1 MANVNDIANALEK
14 LGATVDRANFATN
27 MQKPEFAER
36 VRVSLEGAG
45 ASVPDSA
52 TFYDRYGVN
61 KVAQAKAQYAQDV
74 AAQRQTNIQDA
85 KRDNPNL
92 AAFLPRTL
100 ENVVAGDRGKWG
112 NVLDFAKDVT
122 SLPGRMA
129 DATIGNLSEN
139 VANLI
144 YGPKDIRSQWELA
157 KESQKANLAR
167 MAQVELPPEAS
178 GVEKFAHGVVTDPY
192 AIPLIAVGGPLAS
205 AIGKTGLTG
214 AKLVGAGIA
223 ADAALNAATGVV
235 DRSASADPNVKALS
249 ASDIARDA
257 ALGGAF
263 SGIVRGLGASGS
275 WLKRKSIADLGEE
288 VIASTPRKSRG
299 DVIEAFDPSG
309 DKDKAATAIGEYLT
323 TTPEGKYIPVRK
335 TPFTQ
340 SAPEAI
346 VENVATKQ
354 KTATTQLDDQYRKLD
369 TEFER
374 AVLEDQRIRETAGV
388 DKYGNIVNAE
398 GNPVGTG
405 YLGANP
411 ENVRNYGVPLVD
423 ILDNV
428 MLNMKLA
435 DKKAYDMR
443 AITAA
448 RNEIL
453 QRFSPHNMYEGVIA
467 PSTARDLKKRIY
479 SEITDNPK
487 KADLDDFYTDAYR
500 AINEH
505 IANLEHGITETMYR
519 NKATGDVVRE
529 SSIKSLSDMHKY
541 EPVEGFQIAE
551 ENLVSEGN
559 KAVRQALSLGEGI
572 DRSRFFNPQGR
583 QTQLG
588 DAADVAKLALASSN
602 PVAFAAT
609 IGRSPSAKRLAGQEL
624 GVLANPLAE
633 GVARVTSRHASNAS
647 QARQQRQESEK
658 LNANARSLTETE
670 YRNVQNI
677 IATKPSNRTQQQVQ
691 YLQQFLR

>member
-1 MANVNDIANALEK
+1 
-14 LGATVDRANFATN
+14 
-27 MQKPEFAER
+27 
-36 VRVSLEGAG
+36 
-45 ASVPDSA
+45 
-52 TFYDRYGVN
+52 
-61 KVAQAKAQYAQDV
+61 
-74 AAQRQTNIQDA
+74 
-85 KRDNPNL
+85 
-92 AAFLPRTL
+92 
-100 ENVVAGDRGKWG
+100 
-112 NVLDFAKDVT
+112 
-122 SLPGRMA
+122 
-129 DATIGNLSEN
+129 
-139 VANLI
+139 
-144 YGPKDIRSQWELA
+144 
-157 KESQKANLAR
+157 
-167 MAQVELPPEAS
+167 
-178 GVEKFAHGVVTDPY
+178 
-192 AIPLIAVGGPLAS
+192 
-205 AIGKTGLTG
+205 
-214 AKLVGAGIA
+214 
-223 ADAALNAATGVV
+223 
-235 DRSASADPNVKALS
+235 
-249 ASDIARDA
+249 
-257 ALGGAF
+257 
-263 SGIVRGLGASGS
+263 
-275 WLKRKSIADLGEE
+275 LKRKSIADLGKE

-323 TTPEGKYIPVRK
+323 TTPKGEYIPVRK
-335 TPFTQ
+335 RPFTQ

-405 YLGANP
+405 YLGDNP

-423 ILDNV
+423 ILDDV
-428 MLNMKLA
+428 MLNMKKA

-487 KADLDDFYTDAYR
+487 KADLNDFYTDAYR

-505 IANLEHGITETMYR
+505 IANLEHGITETLYR
-519 NKATGDVVRE
+519 NKTTGDVVRE
-529 SSIKSLSDMHKY
+529 SSIKSLRDMHKY
-541 EPVEGFQIAE
+541 EPVEEFVAPE
-551 ENLVSEGN
+551 ENLIAEGN
-559 KAVRQALSLGEGI
+559 RAVRQALSLGEGI

-588 DAADVAKLALASSN
+588 DAADVAKLALATSN
-602 PVAFAAT
+602 PVALAAT

-624 GVLANPLAE
+624 GALANPLAE

-647 QARQQRQESEK
+647 QARQQRQESDI
-658 LNANARSLTETE
+658 LNANARNLSEME
-670 YRNVQNI
+670 YRNLQSI